1 MKLITRSGLA
11 FLAFLVFG
19 CGPAGNSDEQTALT
33 LDPLQEVKEIFEGRT
48 AGYDSVTVEET
59 DSTYTY
65 FVLPETE
72 EFNTE
77 KDLFGAFSIEKKT
90 VKTGDLNGDGLD
102 DAVVQ
107 YSYTPHQ
114 DNNTLIYFKIL
125 LQNGGK
131 LEETG
136 EIFGGGRCEG
146 PILEILEIKKGVIY
160 FMGSEYAD
168 GDPCCCPS
176 VKKEHAFK
184 LENGKIVPA
193 SGS

>member
-1 MKLITRSGLA
+1 MKRITCSGLV
-11 FLAFLVFG
+11 LLMLG
-19 CGPAGNSDEQTALT
+19 CGTSDTSDQQTVIIP
-33 LDPLQEVKEIFEGRT
+33 DPLEEVKEIFQGRT

-72 EFNTE
+72 EFSTE
-77 KDLFGAFSIEKKT
+77 KELFGAFSIDKKT
-90 VKTGDLNGDGLD
+90 IKTGDLNNDGRE

-107 YSYTPHQ
+107 YSFTPHL

-136 EIFGGGRCEG
+136 EIYGGGRCEG
-146 PILEILEIKKGVIY
+146 PILEIVSIDKGVIR
-160 FMGSEYAD
+160 FTGREYAD

-176 VKKEHAFK
+176 VKKDYAFK
-184 LENGKIVPA
+184 LAEGKIVPELN
-193 SGS
+193 